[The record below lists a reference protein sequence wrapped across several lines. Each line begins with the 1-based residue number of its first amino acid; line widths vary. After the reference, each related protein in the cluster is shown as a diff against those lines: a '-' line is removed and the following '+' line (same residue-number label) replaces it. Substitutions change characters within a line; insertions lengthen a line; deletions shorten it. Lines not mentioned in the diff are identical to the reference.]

1 MNLLLML
8 DHSMFEEQEEISLM
22 RRVSS
27 GDEEAF
33 RKIYD
38 ATCRKVFQYLY
49 RLTKDHNLAE
59 DIASATYLE
68 VWKSAK
74 SFRGDSKVLTWMMG
88 IARNL
93 AMNEFRKGRWR
104 EQELDENIVDPPEQ
118 FHICASAEVTHILGE
133 ALDRLPVIHREIL
146 DLVFLQGMNYEEISR
161 LTDIPVNT
169 VKTRVFYGKDKLR
182 TMLSLMGVT
191 KDDIA

>member
-1 MNLLLML
+1 
-8 DHSMFEEQEEISLM
+8 MFEEQEEINRM

-38 ATCRKVFQYLY
+38 ATSRKVFQYLY
-49 RLTKDHNLAE
+49 RLTKDRNLAE

-74 SFRGDSKVLTWMMG
+74 SFKGDSKVLTWIMG

-104 EQELDENIVDPPEQ
+104 EQELDENIVAPPEQ
-118 FHICASAEVTHILGE
+118 FHICASAEVGHILGE

-161 LTDIPVNT
+161 LTDIPLNT
-169 VKTRVFYGKDKLR
+169 VKTRVFYAKDKLR
-182 TMLSLMGVT
+182 TVLGLMGVT